1 MNKKPFS
8 MFKSFT
14 RICVALALVVGLVF
28 SQAHSAL
35 AARSGG
41 GFGGGSF
48 RRPSVPTRMVPSRPM
63 SGPSGYGYGGGYG
76 GGFGGG
82 FGFPF
87 MLPFMFGG
95 GGSLLSILV
104 FIAIA
109 NFLFST
115 FRNATNSEGG
125 VAVSEKD
132 VTNPPVTVNTLQIGL
147 LAEAQTL
154 KTDLDRI
161 ALSANTSTPAG
172 LAESLQ
178 ESTLALLRHPEYWV
192 YANAE
197 GQQTR
202 LMSAEA
208 EFNRRTLSER
218 SKFQEETLSNYS
230 AQIKQKAAVATL
242 PTADEASTAL
252 GKGPGEYILVTLIVA
267 SQGKLDLSKVQ
278 SAQDVKKALSQIG
291 AVGAEDLLA
300 MRVLWTPQAS
310 GDTLTADDLVENYPK
325 LCRL

>member
-48 RRPSVPTRMVPSRPM
+48 RRPSVPTRMAPSRPM
-63 SGPSGYGYGGGYG
+63 SGSYGGGYG

-95 GGSLLSILV
+95 GGSLLSVLV

-115 FRNATNSEGG
+115 FRNATSSEGG
-125 VAVSEKD
+125 VTVSEKD
-132 VTNPPVTVNTLQIGL
+132 LTNPPVTVNTLQIGL

-161 ALSANTSTPAG
+161 ALSANTSTSAG

-242 PTADEASTAL
+242 PTADDASTL
-252 GKGPGEYILVTLIVA
+252 LSQGPGEYILVTLIVA
-267 SQGKLDLSKVQ
+267 SQGKLDLPKVQ
-278 SAQDVKKALSQIG
+278 SAQDVKKALGQIG
-291 AVGAEDLLA
+291 AVGSEALLA

-310 GDTLTADDLVENYPK
+310 GDALTADDLVEAYPK
-325 LCRL
+325 LQRL

>member
-1 MNKKPFS
+1 MNKKSFS

-48 RRPSVPTRMVPSRPM
+48 RRPSVPTRMAPSRPM
-63 SGPSGYGYGGGYG
+63 SGSYGGGYG

-115 FRNATNSEGG
+115 FRNATSSEGG

-161 ALSANTSTPAG
+161 TLSANTSTPAG

-230 AQIKQKAAVATL
+230 AQIKQKSATATL
-242 PTADEASTAL
+242 PTADEASAVL
-252 GKGPGEYILVTLIVA
+252 GQGPGEYILVTLIVA

-310 GDTLTADDLVENYPK
+310 GDTLTADDLLENYPK
-325 LCRL
+325 LHRL

>member
-1 MNKKPFS
+1 
-8 MFKSFT
+8 
-14 RICVALALVVGLVF
+14 
-28 SQAHSAL
+28 
-35 AARSGG
+35 
-41 GFGGGSF
+41 
-48 RRPSVPTRMVPSRPM
+48 
-63 SGPSGYGYGGGYG
+63 
-76 GGFGGG
+76 
-82 FGFPF
+82 

-109 NFLFST
+109 NFLFSS
-115 FRNATNSEGG
+115 FRNATSSEGG
-125 VAVSEKD
+125 VAGNAQD

-161 ALSANTSTPAG
+161 ALSADTSTSAG

-230 AQIKQKAAVATL
+230 AQIKQKA
-242 PTADEASTAL
+242 STAIVL
-252 GKGPGEYILVTLIVA
+252 DDANQGPGEYILVTLIVA
-267 SQGKLDLSKVQ
+267 SQGKLDLPKVQ
-278 SAQDVKKALSQIG
+278 SAQDVKKALGQIG
-291 AVGAEDLLA
+291 AVGAQDLLA
-300 MRVLWTPQAS
+300 MRVLWTPQTS
-310 GDTLTADDLVENYPK
+310 GDALTSDDLIESYPK
-325 LCRL
+325 LRRL

>member
-1 MNKKPFS
+1 MKKKPVS

-14 RICVALALVVGLVF
+14 RVCVALALVVGLVF

-48 RRPSVPTRMVPSRPM
+48 RRPSMPTRMAPARQPM
-63 SGPSGYGYGGGYG
+63 SGPSGYGYG

-109 NFLFST
+109 NFLFSS
-115 FRNATNSEGG
+115 FRKATSSEAGGG
-125 VAVSEKD
+125 VSEQD
-132 VTNPPVTVNTLQIGL
+132 LTNPPVSINTLQIGL
-147 LAEAQTL
+147 LAEARAL

-161 ALSANTSTPAG
+161 ALNANTNTSAG

-192 YANAE
+192 YANVE

-202 LMSAEA
+202 FMSAES

-218 SKFQEETLSNYS
+218 SKFKEETLSNYS
-230 AQIKQKAAVATL
+230 DQIKQKAAIATL
-242 PTADEASTAL
+242 PTADDASAAIAQ
-252 GKGPGEYILVTLIVA
+252 GPGEYILVTLIVA

-278 SAQDVKKALSQIG
+278 SAQDVKKALGQIG
-291 AVGAEDLLA
+291 AVGAQDLLA
-300 MRVLWTPQAS
+300 MRVLWTPQLS
-310 GDTLTADDLVENYPK
+310 GDALTADDLLENYPK
-325 LCRL
+325 LHRL

>member
-1 MNKKPFS
+1 MNKKPAS
-8 MFKSFT
+8 MLKSFT
-14 RICVALALVVGLVF
+14 RVCVALALVVGLVF
-28 SQAHSAL
+28 SQTHSAL

-48 RRPSVPTRMVPSRPM
+48 RRPSMPTRMAPARQPM
-63 SGPSGYGYGGGYG
+63 SGPSGYGYG

-109 NFLFST
+109 NFLFSS
-115 FRNATNSEGG
+115 FRNATSSEGG
-125 VAVSEKD
+125 VAGNAQD

-161 ALSANTSTPAG
+161 ALSADTSTSAG

-230 AQIKQKAAVATL
+230 AQIKQKA
-242 PTADEASTAL
+242 STAIVL
-252 GKGPGEYILVTLIVA
+252 DDANQGPGEYILVTLIVA
-267 SQGKLDLSKVQ
+267 SQGKLDLPKVQ
-278 SAQDVKKALSQIG
+278 SAQDVKKALGQIG
-291 AVGAEDLLA
+291 AVGAQDLLA
-300 MRVLWTPQAS
+300 MRVLWTPQTS
-310 GDTLTADDLVENYPK
+310 GDALTSDDLIESYPK
-325 LCRL
+325 LRRL

>member
-14 RICVALALVVGLVF
+14 RICVAFALVVGLVF
-28 SQAHSAL
+28 SSAHSAM

-48 RRPSVPTRMVPSRPM
+48 RRPSIPTRMAPSRPM
-63 SGPSGYGYGGGYG
+63 SGSYGGGYG

-104 FIAIA
+104 VIAIA
-109 NFLFST
+109 NFLFSS
-115 FRNATNSEGG
+115 FRNATSSEGG

-132 VTNPPVTVNTLQIGL
+132 LTNPIVTVNILQIGL

-161 ALSANTSTPAG
+161 ALSANTSNDNPAG

-178 ESTLALLRHPEYWV
+178 ESTLALLRHPQYWV

-218 SKFQEETLSNYS
+218 SKFQEETLSNYG
-230 AQIKQKAAVATL
+230 AQINQKAATATL
-242 PTADEASTAL
+242 PSADDASAVL
-252 GKGPGEYILVTLIVA
+252 GQGPGEYILVTLIVA
-267 SQGKLDLSKVQ
+267 SQGKLDLPKIQ

-291 AVGAEDLLA
+291 AVGDQDLLA

-310 GDTLTADDLVENYPK
+310 GDALTADDLLENYPK
-325 LCRL
+325 LHRL

>member
-1 MNKKPFS
+1 MNKKPIS
-8 MFKSFT
+8 ILKSFT
-14 RICVALALVVGLVF
+14 RLCVAFALVFGLVF

-35 AARSGG
+35 AAKTGG

-48 RRPSVPTRMVPSRPM
+48 RRPSIPTRMAPARQPM
-63 SGPSGYGYGGGYG
+63 SGGYGGGYG
-76 GGFGGG
+76 GGG

-95 GGSLLSILV
+95 GGSLFTILV

-109 NFLFST
+109 NFVLSS
-115 FRNATNSEGG
+115 FRNASNGESGG
-125 VAVSEKD
+125 GSVSAQD
-132 VTNPPVTVNTLQIGL
+132 LTNPPVSVNTLQIGL
-147 LAEAQTL
+147 LAERVLQA
-154 KTDLDRI
+154 DLDRI
-161 ALSANTSTPAG
+161 ALNANTSSSTG
-172 LAESLQ
+172 LAEALQ

-197 GQQTR
+197 GLQTR

-230 AQIKQKAAVATL
+230 AQLKQKSATATL
-242 PTADEASTAL
+242 PAADDASTL
-252 GKGPGEYILVTLIVA
+252 LSQGPGEYILVTLIVA
-267 SQGKLDLSKVQ
+267 SQGKLDLPKVQ
-278 SAQDVKKALSQIG
+278 SAQDVKKALGQMG
-291 AVGAEDLLA
+291 GVGSEALLA

-310 GDTLTADDLVENYPK
+310 GDALTADDLVEAYPK
-325 LCRL
+325 LQR

>member
-14 RICVALALVVGLVF
+14 RVCVALALVVGLVF

-48 RRPSVPTRMVPSRPM
+48 RRPSIPTRMAPSRPT
-63 SGPSGYGYGGGYG
+63 SGSYGGGYG
-76 GGFGGG
+76 GGFGGGG

-104 FIAIA
+104 VIAIA
-109 NFLFST
+109 NFIFSS
-115 FRNATNSEGG
+115 FRNASNSEGG
-125 VAVSEKD
+125 AVVSEQD
-132 VTNPPVTVNTLQIGL
+132 LTNPPVTVNTLQIGL
-147 LAEAQTL
+147 LAEARALQ
-154 KTDLDRI
+154 TDLDRI

-202 LMSAEA
+202 LMAAES

-230 AQIKQKAAVATL
+230 AQIKQKSATATL
-242 PTADEASTAL
+242 PTADDASAVL
-252 GKGPGEYILVTLIVA
+252 SQGPGEYILVTLIVA
-267 SQGKLDLSKVQ
+267 SQGKLDLPKVQ
-278 SAQDVKKALSQIG
+278 SAQDVKKALGQIG
-291 AVGAEDLLA
+291 AVGAQDLLA

-310 GDTLTADDLVENYPK
+310 GDALTADDLVESYPK
-325 LCRL
+325 LRRL

>member
-1 MNKKPFS
+1 MNKKLVS
-8 MFKSFT
+8 MLKSLT
-14 RICVALALVVGLVF
+14 RGCVALALVVGLVF

-48 RRPSVPTRMVPSRPM
+48 RRPSVPTRMAPSRPM
-63 SGPSGYGYGGGYG
+63 PGPSGYGYG

-104 FIAIA
+104 VIAIA
-109 NFLFST
+109 NFLFSS
-115 FRNATNSEGG
+115 FRKATSTEAAGG
-125 VAVSEKD
+125 VSEQD
-132 VTNPPVTVNTLQIGL
+132 LTNPPVSINTLQIGL
-147 LAEAQTL
+147 LAEARAL

-161 ALSANTSTPAG
+161 ALNANTNTSAG
-172 LAESLQ
+172 LVESLQ

-192 YANAE
+192 FANAE

-218 SKFQEETLSNYS
+218 SKLKEETLSNYS
-230 AQIKQKAAVATL
+230 DQIKQKAATATL
-242 PTADEASTAL
+242 PTTDDVSAL
-252 GKGPGEYILVTLIVA
+252 SQAPGEYILVTLIVA
-267 SQGKLDLSKVQ
+267 SQGKLDLSTVQ
-278 SAQDVKKALSQIG
+278 SAQDVKKALGQIG
-291 AVGAEDLLA
+291 SVGAQDLLA
-300 MRVLWTPQAS
+300 MRVLWTPQLSDDA
-310 GDTLTADDLVENYPK
+310 LTADDLLESYPK
-325 LCRL
+325 LRRL

>member
-1 MNKKPFS
+1 MNKKPVS
-8 MFKSFT
+8 MLKSFT
-14 RICVALALVVGLVF
+14 RVCVAFALVVGLVF

-48 RRPSVPTRMVPSRPM
+48 RRPSMPTRMAPARQPM
-63 SGPSGYGYGGGYG
+63 SGPSGYGYG

-109 NFLFST
+109 NFLFSS
-115 FRNATNSEGG
+115 FRNATSSEGG
-125 VAVSEKD
+125 VAGNAQD

-161 ALSANTSTPAG
+161 ALSANTSDSAG

-230 AQIKQKAAVATL
+230 AQIKQKA
-242 PTADEASTAL
+242 STAIVL
-252 GKGPGEYILVTLIVA
+252 DDANQGPGEYILVTLIVA
-267 SQGKLDLSKVQ
+267 SQGKLDLPKVQ
-278 SAQDVKKALSQIG
+278 SAQDVKKALGQIG
-291 AVGAEDLLA
+291 AVGAQDLLA
-300 MRVLWTPQAS
+300 MRVLWTPQTS
-310 GDTLTADDLVENYPK
+310 GDALTSDDLIESYPK
-325 LCRL
+325 LRRL

>member
-1 MNKKPFS
+1 MNKKPVS

-14 RICVALALVVGLVF
+14 RVFVALALVVGLVF

-48 RRPSVPTRMVPSRPM
+48 RRPMPTRMAPARQPM
-63 SGPSGYGYGGGYG
+63 SGPSGYGYG

-109 NFLFST
+109 NFIFSS
-115 FRNATNSEGG
+115 FRKATSSEAGG
-125 VAVSEKD
+125 SVSEQD
-132 VTNPPVTVNTLQIGL
+132 LTNPPVSVNTLQIGL
-147 LAEAQTL
+147 LAEARALQ
-154 KTDLDRI
+154 TDLDRI
-161 ALSANTSTPAG
+161 ALNANTNTPAG

-192 YANAE
+192 YANVD

-230 AQIKQKAAVATL
+230 AQVKQKAATATL
-242 PTADEASTAL
+242 TADDDSGAISQ
-252 GKGPGEYILVTLIVA
+252 GPGEYILVTLIVA
-267 SQGKLDLSKVQ
+267 SQGKLELSKVQ
-278 SAQDVKKALSQIG
+278 SAQDVKKALGQIG
-291 AVGAEDLLA
+291 AVGAQDLLA

-310 GDTLTADDLVENYPK
+310 GDALTADDLLENYPK
-325 LCRL
+325 LRRL

>member
-1 MNKKPFS
+1 MNKKPVS

-48 RRPSVPTRMVPSRPM
+48 RRPSVPTRMAPSRPM
-63 SGPSGYGYGGGYG
+63 SGSYGGGYG

-115 FRNATNSEGG
+115 FRNATSSEGG

-132 VTNPPVTVNTLQIGL
+132 LTNPPVTVNTLQIGL

-161 ALSANTSTPAG
+161 ALSANTSTSAG

-218 SKFQEETLSNYS
+218 SKFPEETLSNYS
-230 AQIKQKAAVATL
+230 AQIKQKSATATL
-242 PTADEASTAL
+242 PTADDASAVL
-252 GKGPGEYILVTLIVA
+252 SQGPGEYILVTLIVA

-325 LCRL
+325 LHRL

>member
-8 MFKSFT
+8 MSKSFT
-14 RICVALALVVGLVF
+14 RICVAFALVMGLVF
-28 SQAHSAL
+28 SQAHTAL
-35 AARSGG
+35 AAKTGG

-48 RRPSVPTRMVPSRPM
+48 RRPSVPTRMAPSRQPM
-63 SGPSGYGYGGGYG
+63 SGSYGGGGYG
-76 GGFGGG
+76 GGYGGG

-95 GGSLLSILV
+95 GGSLVSILV

-109 NFLFST
+109 NFIFSK
-115 FRNATNSEGG
+115 FRDAAGTEGG
-125 VAVSEKD
+125 VSMTEQD
-132 VTNPPVTVNTLQIGL
+132 LTNPPVSVNTLQIGL
-147 LAEAQTL
+147 LAEARALQ
-154 KTDLDRI
+154 TDLDRI
-161 ALSANTSTPAG
+161 ALNSNTSSSAG
-172 LAESLQ
+172 LAEALQ

-230 AQIKQKAAVATL
+230 AQLKQKSAAAAILPAADNANTL
-242 PTADEASTAL
+242 LSQ
-252 GKGPGEYILVTLIVA
+252 GPAEYILVTLIVA
-267 SQGKLDLSKVQ
+267 SQGKLDLPKVR
-278 SAQDVKKALSQIG
+278 SAQDVQKALGQIG
-291 AVGAEDLLA
+291 AVGAQDLLA

-310 GDTLTADDLVENYPK
+310 GDALTSDDLLEAYPT
-325 LCRL
+325 LQRL

>member
-1 MNKKPFS
+1 MNKKPVS

-48 RRPSVPTRMVPSRPM
+48 RRPSVPTRMAPSRPM
-63 SGPSGYGYGGGYG
+63 SGSYGGGYG

-115 FRNATNSEGG
+115 FRNATSSEGG

-132 VTNPPVTVNTLQIGL
+132 LTNPPVTVNTLQIGL

-161 ALSANTSTPAG
+161 ALSANTSTSAG

-218 SKFQEETLSNYS
+218 SKFPEETLSNYS
-230 AQIKQKAAVATL
+230 AQIKQKSATATL
-242 PTADEASTAL
+242 PTADDASAVL
-252 GKGPGEYILVTLIVA
+252 GKGLGEYILVTLIVA

-310 GDTLTADDLVENYPK
+310 GDTLTADDLLENYPK
-325 LCRL
+325 LHRL